1 MTHRVGTITL
11 GVTMISI
18 GVIYPLQLFFHIL
31 DYMWIWKLWPVI
43 FIMLGVEILV
53 SNVRSGGQF
62 IYDKA
67 GIVLIF
73 VLSGFAFFMA
83 VLEKAVEAG
92 GRIWIG

>member
-18 GVIYPLQLFFHIL
+18 GVIYLLQLFFHIL
-31 DYMWIWKLWPVI
+31 DYMWIWPVI

>member
-18 GVIYPLQLFFHIL
+18 GVIYLLQLFFGIL
-31 DYMWIWKLWPVI
+31 DYLWIWKLWPVI

-53 SNVRSGGQF
+53 SNARTVVQF
-62 IYDKA
+62 ILFKSV
-67 GIVLIF
+67 IVLIF
-73 VLSGFAFFMA
+73 VMRGFAFFMA
-83 VLEKAVEAG
+83 LLEKAVEAG

>member
-18 GVIYPLQLFFHIL
+18 GVIYLLQLFLHIL

-73 VLSGFAFFMA
+73 VLSGFAFLMA

>member
-1 MTHRVGTITL
+1 
-11 GVTMISI
+11 
-18 GVIYPLQLFFHIL
+18 
-31 DYMWIWKLWPVI
+31 
-43 FIMLGVEILV
+43 MLGVEILV

>member
-18 GVIYPLQLFFHIL
+18 GVIYLLQLFFHIL

-43 FIMLGVEILV
+43 FIMLGVV

>member
-1 MTHRVGTITL
+1 MEAL
-11 GVTMISI
+11 AC
-18 GVIYPLQLFFHIL
+18 
-31 DYMWIWKLWPVI
+31 D

-73 VLSGFAFFMA
+73 VLSGFSFFMA

>member
-18 GVIYPLQLFFHIL
+18 GVIYLLQLFFHIL

-62 IYDKA
+62 SYDKA
-67 GIVLIF
+67 
-73 VLSGFAFFMA
+73 
-83 VLEKAVEAG
+83 
-92 GRIWIG
+92 